1 VAFAS
6 RGRVPLTKRV
16 LDTACICFTLPALVP
31 LAVAISLFIKLVS
44 RGPVLYR
51 QERIGY
57 RETPFQVLKFR
68 SMHVNAD
75 PRAHELHAAHLLKS
89 DAPLTKMDE
98 HGDER
103 LIRLGRLLRAS
114 GLDELPQLLNVL
126 RGEMSIVG
134 PRPCTAYEYAHLE
147 PHQKTRFHAL
157 PGMTGLWQVSGK
169 NTTTFT
175 RMLELDADY
184 VQRWSFALDLSIL
197 ARTLP
202 VLLRQIAEL
211 RRRRKSEAAGMR
223 DER

>member
-75 PRAHELHAAHLLKS
+75 PRAHELHATHLLKS